1 MPGTV
6 RPRPGRRS
14 PLCPHTGRARAGPET
29 QPFLGA
35 PTGPHSHGCQAS
47 PLGLSLS
54 FKPLDVCPG
63 SSLHAHDLSPRNS
76 VVCPP
81 HFSLRVPSRRWGLVM
96 LRSISS
102 RVPPLLPSPVLP
114 LLFSP
119 ANNVVFY
126 ILKKISTCLC
136 DALWLQ
142 FFIFPSLPC

>member
-76 VVCPP
+76 VVYPP

-96 LRSISS
+96 LRSIKTRRLTLWPLGDCGAKGNYSPPTPNS
-102 RVPPLLPSPVLP
+102 RSRPAQPPALTPLSPGTWEEREPGL
-114 LLFSP
+114 
-119 ANNVVFY
+119 
-126 ILKKISTCLC
+126 
-136 DALWLQ
+136 
-142 FFIFPSLPC
+142 